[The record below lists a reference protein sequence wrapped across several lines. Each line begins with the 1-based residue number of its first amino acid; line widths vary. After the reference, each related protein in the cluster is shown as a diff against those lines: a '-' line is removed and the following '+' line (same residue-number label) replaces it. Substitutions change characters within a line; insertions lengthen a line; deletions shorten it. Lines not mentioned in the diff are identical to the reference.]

1 MSINRPS
8 NMSQLDYL
16 WTHYGDKTVSDTVS
30 TSPSEEVILTEKAL
44 IEYLQNNIEGISS
57 LIYEEDSDD
66 SSQMRLLG
74 QSSNGSTLTIV
85 KIPKEVHI
93 TGFVGRTATQE
104 DIDNGFEY
112 EVGSKVLAI
121 TLNDNTEFLVSL
133 EELKLTTQGS
143 ESNTILT
150 TVSELGTISSNLKI
164 SKEDNESSVIKLKS
178 NTSGLY
184 ADLSI
189 STEDSGINI
198 TKESDGIKASI
209 PLGTTG
215 NNVKFKILTL
225 AEYMNLSEVDSGTIY
240 FISDKQYLY
249 LGDTR
254 YGFGDL
260 SADNPISKV
269 GYDSDNA
276 ILTFTTSDGSVVDIS
291 LGFVS
296 NTTNGMLTSEQYS
309 SLSSTQSLSWEII

>member
-1 MSINRPS
+1 
-8 NMSQLDYL
+8 MSQLDYL
-16 WTHYGDKTVSDTVS
+16 WTHYGDRTVSNTVS

-44 IEYLQNNIEGISS
+44 FDYIQNNVESISS
-57 LIYEEDSDD
+57 LIYEEDPDD
-66 SSQMRLLG
+66 NSQMRLLG

-104 DIDNGFEY
+104 DVDNGFQY

-133 EELKLTTQGS
+133 EELTIQGS

-150 TVSELGTISSNLKI
+150 TVTDSGTINSTLKI
-164 SKEDNESSVIKLKS
+164 NEEDNESSVIRLKS

-184 ADLSI
+184 ADLAI
-189 STEDSGINI
+189 STEDSGVNI
-198 TKESDGIKASI
+198 TKESNGIKASI

-215 NNVKFKILTL
+215 NNVKFKILTS
-225 AEYMNLSEVDSGTIY
+225 AEYANLSEVDSGTVY

-249 LGDTR
+249 LGDIR

-260 SADNPISKV
+260 STDNPISKV
-269 GYDSDNA
+269 DYDSDNA
-276 ILTFTTSDGSVVDIS
+276 TLTFTTSDGSVINIS

-296 NTTNGMLTSEQYS
+296 NITNGMLTSEQYS
-309 SLSSTQSLSWEII
+309 SMQSLNWEVL

>member
-1 MSINRPS
+1 MNVYRPS

-16 WTHYGDKTVSDTVS
+16 WTHYGDKTVSNTVS

-44 IEYLQNNIEGISS
+44 LDYIQNNVEGISN
-57 LIYEEDSDD
+57 LIYEEDPDD
-66 SSQMRLLG
+66 NSQMRLLG

-85 KIPKEVHI
+85 KIPKEIHI

-104 DIDNGFEY
+104 DVDNGFQY

-121 TLNDNTEFLVSL
+121 TLNDGNEFLVSL
-133 EELKLTTQGS
+133 EELNLTIQGS

-150 TVSELGTISSNLKI
+150 TVTDSGTINSNLKI
-164 SKEDNESSVIKLKS
+164 SKGDNELSVIKLKS

-184 ADLSI
+184 ADLAI
-189 STEDSGINI
+189 STEDSGVNI

-249 LGDTR
+249 LGDIR

-276 ILTFTTSDGSVVDIS
+276 VLTFTTSEGTTFDIS

-296 NTTNGMLTSEQYS
+296 ETTNGMLTSEQYS
-309 SLSSTQSLSWEII
+309 SLSSVQSLSWETI